1 MIQKKKY
8 RDWDHLKDHQGNC
21 FRVVGSL
28 HPHSGVHVQ
37 WQPDEFSSETPPF
50 PSSQFFQSANFN
62 PPPIM
67 EIPYDEIQSVISPLE
82 TFQAILF
89 IVEQGS
95 FEQRR
100 QLSVKERETIE
111 AGLSISHKYQVDI
124 HAIGVTDG
132 VIIPEQPNTSEIHL
146 VVYGHANA
154 KKIVAAPFRLS
165 STGSG
170 LRSLMKIEIFP
181 EAEQLA
187 LNTGQ
192 SLEDCFHM
200 LYYRYDQFY
209 LHNRP
214 IHLSFV
220 PNFTDIAHFRSYDK
234 NSIVES
240 TTFSV
245 KITAT
250 ISEDAWG
257 CFYPYFYEIADVT
270 ILEHNPISKSPNFP
284 HAPSITR
291 LVILDHEVFGY
302 YQKGDLI
309 EAMGSLQYCKNLLRS
324 TTSTQSATYQVI
336 LGGPESYEG
345 EYVLPQ
351 NERKE

>member
-8 RDWDHLKDHQGNC
+8 RDWDFLEDHQGNC

-28 HPHSGVHVQ
+28 HTHSGVHVQ
-37 WQPDEFSSETPPF
+37 WQPREFSSEAPPF
-50 PSSQFFQSANFN
+50 PPSQFFQSANFN
-62 PPPIM
+62 SSSIM
-67 EIPYDEIQSVISPLE
+67 EIPNDEIQIVKTPLE
-82 TFQAILF
+82 TFQAILS

-95 FEQRR
+95 FEQRQ
-100 QLSVKERETIE
+100 QLTMKERETIE
-111 AGLSISHKYQVDI
+111 AGLSISDKFHVDI
-124 HAIGVTDG
+124 HAMGVTDDT
-132 VIIPEQPNTSEIHL
+132 ILPEQPSTSEIHL
-146 VVYGHANA
+146 IVYGHANA
-154 KKIVAAPFRLS
+154 KKIMSAPFRLS

-170 LRSLMKIEIFP
+170 LRSLMKIEVFP

-209 LHNRP
+209 IQNRP

-220 PNFTDIAHFRSYDK
+220 PNFTDIAHFRPYDK

-257 CFYPYFYEIADVT
+257 CFYPYFYEITNVK
-270 ILEHNPISKSPNFP
+270 IHEYKSTLNSANLPP
-284 HAPSITR
+284 APSITR

-302 YQKGDLI
+302 YRKGDLI
-309 EAMGSLQYCKNLLRS
+309 EAMGSLQLWKNLPNS
-324 TTSTQSATYQVI
+324 TTISPISTYQVT

-345 EYVLPQ
+345 EYVLPY